1 MPITMPVALLSLLLI
16 FSLLSSSIAIQG
28 DFNIPEDLANMPKQD
43 FFPYLT
49 ALATCDHQGRP
60 ASITCG
66 ASLIHPNFAL
76 TAAHCIKPFPDKVS
90 FTASQLCLV
99 HGVKNLTAIISDS
112 LPRDQYQIITIKDII
127 MHPDFKSYNLAGEY
141 HITHDVAL
149 LQLEQPFPQPERD
162 ESFLVRETSNPGFAL
177 LPNPNQEWTNGGYEF
192 FFIVAGWGLNE
203 NATDSD
209 PLQPQRLNNLRYT
222 FGVAEKAE
230 NCRKGAMPGD
240 KFSFMTGNTFYGTL
254 NQPNDTFCG
263 GWFGGYAQLFSGN
276 IENVQSTICQG
287 DSGGPALI
295 PSTIF
300 SPLGFQGDVQI
311 GIVSYGPPCPTS
323 NLNLNLK
330 SWPAVYV
337 DVAQFVPWIQD
348 EIKERGFTPLAVA
361 TNPVPW
367 SDLNNA
373 CTAKDDFSNKDNCW
387 KEDVMNPTNG
397 IPSGSSNSIYSSS
410 SSSSSNRSSRGDM
423 AVGALL
429 PSLLIGIGIIDIFT

>member
-1 MPITMPVALLSLLLI
+1 MP
-16 FSLLSSSIAIQG
+16 
-28 DFNIPEDLANMPKQD
+28 EQD

-49 ALATCDHQGRP
+49 AIATCDNQGRP
-60 ASITCG
+60 TSITCG

-76 TAAHCIKPFPDKVS
+76 TAAHCIKPFPDKAS

-99 HGVKNLTAIISDS
+99 QGVKNLTAIISDS
-112 LPRDQYQIITIKDII
+112 LPRDQYHILMIKDII
-127 MHPDFKSYNLAGEY
+127 MHPEFKSYNVAGEY
-141 HITHDVAL
+141 HITHDVGL
-149 LQLEQPFPQPERD
+149 LQLEEPFPQPGRD
-162 ESFLVRETSNPGFAL
+162 ESFLVRETSNPGFVL
-177 LPNPNQEWTNGGYEF
+177 LPNPNQEWTGRGYEL

-203 NATDSD
+203 NATGSD
-209 PLQPQRLNNLRYT
+209 PMQPQRLNNLRYT

-240 KFSFMTGNTFYGTL
+240 KLSFMTGKTFYGTL

-276 IENVQSTICQG
+276 NESIQSTICQG

-323 NLNLNLK
+323 NLNLT
-330 SWPAVYV
+330 SWPAVYA

-348 EIKERGFTPLAVA
+348 EIKARGFTPLAVA

-387 KEDVMNPTNG
+387 KEDVMNPIDG

-410 SSSSSNRSSRGDM
+410 SSSRGKR
-423 AVGALL
+423 VFGALL
-429 PSLLIGIGIIDIFT
+429 SSLLIGIGIIVIFG